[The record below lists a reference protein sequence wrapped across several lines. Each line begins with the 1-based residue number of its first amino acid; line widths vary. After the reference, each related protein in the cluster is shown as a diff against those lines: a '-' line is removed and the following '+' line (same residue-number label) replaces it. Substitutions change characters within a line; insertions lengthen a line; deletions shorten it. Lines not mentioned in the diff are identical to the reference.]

1 MTKAP
6 FTNKISGM
14 QGMNYWDRLRKLDMF
29 SLERRRELYMITYV
43 WKILNNRVPN
53 ISDDVN
59 AIKSTNHIR
68 RGKLCLVSP
77 LNYRSL
83 ASVKTLKE
91 KSFAVHGPNLFNSIP
106 REIREFTGTMEG
118 FKVKLDLFLK
128 SVPDKPSL
136 PHYAQSAR
144 SNSLLD
150 QISQQRAER
159 IY

>member
-1 MTKAP
+1 MV
-6 FTNKISGM
+6 
-14 QGMNYWDRLRKLDMF
+14 
-29 SLERRRELYMITYV
+29 TYV
-43 WKILNNRVPN
+43 WKILNNGVPN

-59 AIKSTNHIR
+59 SIRSVNHIR
-68 RGKLCLVSP
+68 RGKLCLVPP

-83 ASVKTLKE
+83 ASVKTIKE
-91 KSFAVHGPNLFNSIP
+91 KSFIVHGPNLFNSLP
-106 REIREFTGTMEG
+106 KEIREFTGTLES

-136 PHYAQSAR
+136 PHYDQSAR

-150 QISQQRAER
+150 QISQQRAKR